1 MRSTPVGF
9 RCPECAPKQKAAL
22 AEDLLV
28 TKGIIAANVIV
39 FVIGLVLQNTGAFQL
54 GGFSASNDLV
64 ANGALA
70 TDLVAQG
77 EWWRLFTSG
86 FLHAGLLH
94 VGLNMFFVWS
104 FGGLLEPALGRLRFG
119 LLYLVGILGGSVGAM
134 VLSSPNVYT
143 VGASARRLRC
153 WAPHW

>member
-28 TKGIIAANVIV
+28 TKGIIAANIIV
-39 FVIGLVLQNTGAFQL
+39 FVIGLVLQNA
-54 GGFSASNDLV
+54 GGFQINGVSAGNDLV

-104 FGGLLEPALGRLRFG
+104 LAGSWSLRWAVCALAC
-119 LLYLVGILGGSVGAM
+119 STSWA
-134 VLSSPNVYT
+134 SSAARSARWRCRRPTCTPWVPR
-143 VGASARRLRC
+143 ARRLRC